1 MSQNNDVPD
10 NTKPTN
16 KGNQQKRPFRRS
28 LFGGMLGGVLSTLL
42 FIGLFFY
49 NGLVNVGGDATHT
62 NVDSDA
68 NDSIPATT
76 VTSDDNT
83 ELNIADISEA
93 IVGVINVQKQSVWM
107 ESEDANVGSGI
118 IYKKEN
124 DKAYIVTNYHVVKD
138 AEDLEVNINQDKRVQ
153 AKVLGTDELSDL
165 AVLEI
170 SGEHVDYVAEL
181 GNSKDSDIGDTVYA
195 IGNPLGLNFS
205 GSVTKGIISG
215 LDRSVEVDTSG
226 QNRSPDWE
234 MQVIQTDAAINPG
247 NSGGA
252 LVNSKGKVIGINSMK
267 VAQATVEGIGFAI
280 PIDTALPIMEE
291 LENDGEVARP
301 VIGIA
306 AVALSEVPAQ
316 YHHKVIVPDSV
327 DGGIV
332 IANVEDDS
340 SAELA
345 GLQQFDLITKIN
357 DKDIKSMLDLRK
369 YLYLETTIGDSV
381 HLEVYRAGEKLNIS
395 LELIE

>member
-1 MSQNNDVPD
+1 KCNTRKRVIVMSQNNDVPD
-10 NTKPTN
+10 NTKATN
-16 KGNQQKRPFRRS
+16 KGNEQKRPFRRS
-28 LFGGMLGGVLSTLL
+28 LCGGMLGGVLSTLL

-247 NSGGA
+247 NS
-252 LVNSKGKVIGINSMK
+252 
-267 VAQATVEGIGFAI
+267 
-280 PIDTALPIMEE
+280 
-291 LENDGEVARP
+291 
-301 VIGIA
+301 
-306 AVALSEVPAQ
+306 
-316 YHHKVIVPDSV
+316 
-327 DGGIV
+327 
-332 IANVEDDS
+332 
-340 SAELA
+340 
-345 GLQQFDLITKIN
+345 
-357 DKDIKSMLDLRK
+357 
-369 YLYLETTIGDSV
+369 
-381 HLEVYRAGEKLNIS
+381 
-395 LELIE
+395 